1 VEKSTKMCAIFVIK
15 KLPKVNNR
23 PTGDNLVTLASLQ
36 HEFHK
41 AEQNNSGWSGSG
53 LSPTFSFV

>member
-1 VEKSTKMCAIFVIK
+1 MCAIFVIK